1 MGIKNYIFIFLIV
14 SFGSIESKAQIV
26 INEIMADPSPSAGL
40 PDREYLE
47 LFNSGSSD
55 VHLKGWNLGLGS
67 KIKVFPD
74 VTVAPGEFLLV
85 TAPGGAKDF
94 LSFGSVVEVS
104 GFLLNNSGQILTLS
118 DPLKQWTDAV
128 EYLPSLHKKGF
139 GEGGYSLERIDPGR
153 LCGQRE
159 NWATTLSAIGG
170 TPGKEN
176 SVHATNPD
184 HLPPRVL
191 SAGLSGHSRLDILL
205 NERFLIPVSLSGQFS
220 NLSSGLLVDSV
231 RGDADAFLL
240 QLYFRPSTVINGVN
254 YAVTLHDIRDEC
266 GNLMTSQTIRFG
278 YYLPVKSDLLI
289 SEVLFNPYPEGADF
303 VEIFNNSG
311 HPVDLSG
318 LSLATRDGTDKLIQL
333 SQISVVQQYLEA
345 GEYLA
350 VSKSLDGI
358 LRFYQ
363 VKCKECLLQMEK
375 FPGLSDLIGCVV
387 LLDSNGE
394 IIDEMNYTDGMHDAL
409 ITESEGVSLER
420 ISYSASS
427 SLQKNWKSASRS
439 AGFATPGYKNS
450 VCEVADSTGR
460 IIFVDPVIFSPNGD
474 GLRDQLIISLFT
486 GVPGCLLNITILNC
500 AGSVIRKLAN
510 NFTSGSSDQIIW
522 NGLDADFQKVQPGI
536 YILDISIF
544 YQTGKHKSE
553 RIACVITDSI

>member
-1 MGIKNYIFIFLIV
+1 M
-14 SFGSIESKAQIV
+14 
-26 INEIMADPSPSAGL
+26 
-40 PDREYLE
+40 
-47 LFNSGSSD
+47 
-55 VHLKGWNLGLGS
+55 GS

-74 VTVAPGEFLLV
+74 VTVAPGEYLLV

>member
-1 MGIKNYIFIFLIV
+1 MGIKNYIFIFLFV

-47 LFNSGSSD
+47 LFNTGSAV
-55 VHLKGWNLGLGS
+55 VHLKDWSLGLGS

-94 LSFGSVVEVS
+94 LSFGRVVEIS

-118 DPLKQWTDAV
+118 DPLKLWTDVV
-128 EYLPSLHKKGF
+128 EYMPSLHKKGY
-139 GEGGYSLERIDPGR
+139 GEGGFSLERIDPGR

-159 NWATTLSAIGG
+159 NWVTTLSAGGG

-184 HLPPRVL
+184 RLPPRML
-191 SAGLSGHSRLDILL
+191 SAGLSGHSRLDIVL
-205 NERFLIPVSLSGQFS
+205 NERFLLPISLSDHFS
-220 NLSSGLLVDSV
+220 NLSSGLVVDSIRSDV
-231 RGDADAFLL
+231 EACLL
-240 QLYFRPSTVINGVN
+240 QLYFHPSSVKNGVE
-254 YAVTLHDIRDEC
+254 YAVTLHDIKDEC
-266 GNLMTSQTIRFG
+266 GNLMTSQILRFG
-278 YYLPVKSDLLI
+278 YYLPVKTDLLI
-289 SEVLFNPYPEGADF
+289 SEVLFNPYPEGTDF

-311 HPVDLSG
+311 HSVDLSG
-318 LSLATRDGTDKLIQL
+318 LSLATRDGSSKLIQL
-333 SQISVVQQYLEA
+333 SPISSVQKYLEE

-350 VSKSLDGI
+350 LSKSMEGI

-375 FPGLSDLIGCVV
+375 FPGLSDMIGSVV

-394 IIDEMNYTDGMHDAL
+394 IIDEMDYTDGMHDAL

-420 ISYSASS
+420 ISFSLPASQ
-427 SLQKNWKSASRS
+427 LKNWQSSARS

-450 VCEVADSTGR
+450 VIEVADSTSR
-460 IIFVDPVIFSPNGD
+460 TVFVDPVIFSPNGD
-474 GLRDQLIISLFT
+474 GIKDQLNISLFT

-500 AGSVIRKLAN
+500 AGRVIRKLAN
-510 NFTSGSSDQIIW
+510 NFTSGSFDQIIW

-544 YQTGKHKSE
+544 YQTGKHRSE